1 MKQVLFAIFVCLMST
16 GVFSQS
22 LDSSYVSETDSLK
35 SQALVDT
42 IPAEPPRTF
51 IQADSIEKEMVS
63 HFYLGD
69 DIKYRDIDNSTGASF
84 GDLMGLRSLFYIL
97 SVGPSSQPQNMYFAG
112 NGRGVDIF
120 VDGNLYQQQDLY
132 FPQRGEMDLNTLSL
146 SNISEIEILPVGLSI
161 RGGEGV
167 GVTGVNIIS
176 KDFDNAEPYSRLLDD
191 RGPYGFRRTVVE
203 LGRGLTSRG
212 KFYVT
217 TELNKSDGYLTNSD
231 NDGMSLS
238 GKTTFNLKK
247 QMDLRLSTY
256 QYKTTMGLPL
266 FPDSRFQDIR
276 KKVNNWRFDVSLIM
290 QENENAISNLT
301 FRLDKQNQEIKSKSY
316 DFESKKIDEVLSLNF
331 TQIASFDD
339 RHYFK
344 LEGNLERK
352 NLKALKMKWETNSVY
367 FSMTDLIKVNPKLN
381 LIFSTHIEK
390 EEELK
395 ARISLS
401 GGVAYQ
407 LSGAVKLFSTGGRFA
422 GNPTLMDRF
431 WLPFSAEFHDTI
443 TDYLEEGNTSLKQQS
458 SYSADLGASIHKG
471 NYRISGYAF
480 VSKIDDYI
488 FWSNVD
494 TTLYYGHFKPINSQ
508 AKIWGA
514 NLYLSGKFLNYFT
527 SYFSYTFKHGENSE
541 SKTRLPYSP
550 DHNVFGYI
558 QFENEYLK
566 REISIKLRLEANAFS
581 ERFMDEY
588 EKDKEPRVAILNGK
602 VTIRFLDFHFYYI
615 VRNITNQN
623 YRLSGDY
630 HMPKRTFWWGFYWEF
645 FD

>member
-630 HMPKRTFWWGFYWEF
+630 HMPKRTFCWGFYWEF